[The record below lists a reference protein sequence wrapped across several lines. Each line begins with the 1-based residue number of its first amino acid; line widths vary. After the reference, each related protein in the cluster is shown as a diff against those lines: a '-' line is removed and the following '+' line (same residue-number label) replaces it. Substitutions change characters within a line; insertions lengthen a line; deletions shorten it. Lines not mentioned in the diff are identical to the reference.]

1 MNEDKHTSIILTV
14 DIHAADL
21 LLHDAGV
28 DLTHVTAL
36 VRLLDLSDV
45 QSPVVVV
52 MRDPYPGVVRHK
64 LVMKGQDR
72 LVVRFHPA
80 DLNHQKYY

>member
-1 MNEDKHTSIILTV
+1 M
-14 DIHAADL
+14 DIDAADL
-21 LLHDAGV
+21 LLHNAGV

-52 MRDPYPGVVRHK
+52 VRDTYPGVVRHE
-64 LVMKGQDR
+64 LVVKGQDR

-80 DLNHQKYY
+80 DLQHQQHYN

>member
-1 MNEDKHTSIILTV
+1 M
-14 DIHAADL
+14 DIHASDL
-21 LLHDAGV
+21 LLHDTGV

-36 VRLLDLSDV
+36 VCLLDLSDV

-52 MRDPYPGVVRHK
+52 VRDSYPRVVRHK
-64 LVMKGQDR
+64 LVVKSKDR

-80 DLNHQKYY
+80 NLQHQQHYNCRTYV

>member
-1 MNEDKHTSIILTV
+1 MILTV
-14 DIHAADL
+14 HIDAADL

-45 QSPVVVV
+45 QAPVVVV
-52 MRDPYPGVVRHK
+52 VRDPYPGVVSHE
-64 LVMKGQDR
+64 LVVKGQDR

-80 DLNHQKYY
+80 DLQQQQHYN